1 MSESIGAYFAGLTTS
16 MIIFYCVISIII
28 WILTIVA
35 EWKIFTKAGKP
46 GWASLIPFY
55 NLYVLF
61 KISGFNGWM
70 FLLLLIPFVDIVV
83 IILLYYRLS
92 KAFGKGVGYT
102 LGLLFL
108 NTIFT
113 LILGLGS
120 SKYVGA
126 EK

>member
-1 MSESIGAYFAGLTTS
+1 MSENIGAYFAGLTTG
-16 MIIFYCVISIII
+16 MIIFWCIVSIFI
-28 WILTIVA
+28 WLLTIIA
-35 EWKIFTKAGKP
+35 HWKIFTKAGKP

-55 NLYVLF
+55 NAYVLF
-61 KISGFNGWM
+61 QISGFSGWM
-70 FLLLLIPFVDIVV
+70 FLLLLIPFVDFVV
-83 IILLYYRLS
+83 LILLYYKLS

-120 SKYVGA
+120 SKYVGC

>member
-1 MSESIGAYFAGLTTS
+1 MYKNIEAYFAGLTAG
-16 MIIFYCVISIII
+16 MIIFYCVIIFLL

-35 EWKIFTKAGKP
+35 HWKIFTKAGKH

-61 KISGFNGWM
+61 QIAGFSGWM
-70 FLLLLIPFVDIVV
+70 FLLLLIPFVDVVV
-83 IILLYYRLS
+83 IILLYYQLS